1 MRGRG
6 TEQGVAYGSPRHFFP
21 FRNCFNLPQETNQTA
36 YKTPSEEGAARSS
49 KRSKGK
55 QNKREDPDLIERYKS
70 KEEEA
75 LEEDEEE
82 RHTKDH
88 SYEQLE
94 DLAEAQV
101 AKSR

>member
-1 MRGRG
+1 M
-6 TEQGVAYGSPRHFFP
+6 
-21 FRNCFNLPQETNQTA
+21 
-36 YKTPSEEGAARSS
+36 
-49 KRSKGK
+49 
-55 QNKREDPDLIERYKS
+55 IERYKS